1 MSETRTSHS
10 AGLRRK
16 RDSDR
21 AAIRAALDELRKRTG
36 VPLVAGG
43 YVGENKTLH
52 VCEAHGLSTLQDID
66 VEVAPGVGVGGRIVA
81 TGKPFGVTEYL
92 RSGVISHEFDE
103 LVRTEGVRS
112 VAAIPAIVGDS
123 VRAVLY
129 VAMRTNVRF
138 GEKSLAEMTAVGRR
152 LEQHLAVADAL
163 EGNNAGR
170 GLGARAARGS
180 LSAGVGGSLGG
191 AAHAEGD
198 TAVPEFD
205 AALVHERMRETH
217 AKLRVLSSRTED
229 PLTRMELESIAADL
243 VAPSSQ
249 VSAAKLAR
257 RELDVLACVA
267 QGKTNIETGQIMGI
281 GAETVKSYLRSA
293 MRKLDA
299 HTRYEAVNA
308 ARRIGAL
315 P

>member
-1 MSETRTSHS
+1 MSDTRTGLP
-10 AGLRRK
+10 AGARARK
-16 RDSDR
+16 DRDR
-21 AAIRAALDELRKRTG
+21 AAVRAALEDLRKNTG
-36 VPLVAGG
+36 VLIVFGG
-43 YVGENKTLH
+43 YVADNKVLH
-52 VCEAHGLSTLQDID
+52 LCESIGFSSIKDFN
-66 VEVAPGVGVGGRIVA
+66 VEVQPGSGVGGRVVS

-92 RSGVISHEFDE
+92 RSGVISHEYDD
-103 LVRTEGVRS
+103 LARQEGIRS
-112 VAAIPAIVGDS
+112 LAAIPAIVGDA

-138 GEKSLAEMTAVGRR
+138 GEKALAEMTSVGRR
-152 LEQHLAVADAL
+152 LEQHLAVSDAL
-163 EGNNAGR
+163 DGGGSGR
-170 GLGARAARGS
+170 ATSVRAVPSTLGAPVQDS
-180 LSAGVGGSLGG
+180 TSSS
-191 AAHAEGD
+191 
-198 TAVPEFD
+198 EFD
-205 AALVHERMRETH
+205 AALIHERMRETH

-243 VAPSSQ
+243 VAPTSS
-249 VSAAKLAR
+249 VTAAKLAR

>member
-1 MSETRTSHS
+1 MSDTRTGLA
-10 AGLRRK
+10 AGARARK
-16 RDSDR
+16 DRDR
-21 AAIRAALDELRKRTG
+21 AAVRAALEDLRKNTG
-36 VPLVAGG
+36 VLIVFGG
-43 YVGENKTLH
+43 YVAENKVLH
-52 VCEAHGLSTLQDID
+52 LCESIGFSSIKDLN
-66 VEVAPGVGVGGRIVA
+66 VEVQPGSGVGGRVVA

-92 RSGVISHEFDE
+92 RSGVISHEYDD
-103 LVRTEGVRS
+103 LARQEGIRS
-112 VAAIPAIVGDS
+112 LAAIPAIVGDS

-138 GEKSLAEMTAVGRR
+138 GEKALAEMTSVGRR
-152 LEQHLAVADAL
+152 LEQHLAVSDAL
-163 EGNNAGR
+163 DGGGSGRAGGVR
-170 GLGARAARGS
+170 AVPSTLGAPAQDS
-180 LSAGVGGSLGG
+180 SSSS
-191 AAHAEGD
+191 
-198 TAVPEFD
+198 EFD
-205 AALVHERMRETH
+205 AALIHERMRETH

-243 VAPSSQ
+243 VAPTSS
-249 VSAAKLAR
+249 VTAAKLAR

>member
-1 MSETRTSHS
+1 MSDTRTGLP
-10 AGLRRK
+10 AGARARK
-16 RDSDR
+16 DRDR
-21 AAIRAALDELRKRTG
+21 AAVRAALEDLRKNTG
-36 VPLVAGG
+36 VLIVFGG
-43 YVGENKTLH
+43 YVADNKVLH
-52 VCEAHGLSTLQDID
+52 LCESIGFSSIKDFN
-66 VEVAPGVGVGGRIVA
+66 VEVQPGSGVGGRVVS

-92 RSGVISHEFDE
+92 RSGVISHEYDD
-103 LVRTEGVRS
+103 LARQEGIRS
-112 VAAIPAIVGDS
+112 LAAIPAIVGDA

-138 GEKSLAEMTAVGRR
+138 GEKALAEMTSVGRR
-152 LEQHLAVADAL
+152 LEQHLAVSDAL
-163 EGNNAGR
+163 DGGGSGR
-170 GLGARAARGS
+170 ATAVRAVPSTLGAPVQDS
-180 LSAGVGGSLGG
+180 TSSS
-191 AAHAEGD
+191 
-198 TAVPEFD
+198 EFD
-205 AALVHERMRETH
+205 AALIHERMRETH

-243 VAPSSQ
+243 VAPTSS
-249 VSAAKLAR
+249 VTAAKLAR

>member
-1 MSETRTSHS
+1 MSQSRTTSPH
-10 AGLRRK
+10 GIRGRR
-16 RDSDR
+16 DGDR
-21 AAIRAALDELRKRTG
+21 AAVRAALEDLRTATG
-36 VPLVAGG
+36 VPVVAGG
-43 YVGENKTLH
+43 YVTESGVLHLCESIGFTTLRD
-52 VCEAHGLSTLQDID
+52 LD
-66 VEVAPGVGVGGRIVA
+66 VEVRPGVGVGGRIVA
-81 TGKPFGVTEYL
+81 TAKPVGVTEYL
-92 RSGVISHEFDE
+92 RSGVISHEYDA
-103 LVRTEGVRS
+103 LARKEGIRS
-112 VAAIPAIVGDS
+112 VAAIPVIVADT

-138 GEKSLAEMTAVGRR
+138 GEKPLSEMTAVGRR

-163 EGNNAGR
+163 DSGGTSRGSGPSRLSAPTRSADGR
-170 GLGARAARGS
+170 GESADPASPAMGA
-180 LSAGVGGSLGG
+180 
-191 AAHAEGD
+191 
-198 TAVPEFD
+198 EFD
-205 AALVHERMRETH
+205 TALVHERMRETH

-229 PLTRMELESIAADL
+229 PLTRMELEAIAADL
-243 VAPSSQ
+243 VAPTSSL
-249 VSAAKLAR
+249 SAAKLAR

>member
-1 MSETRTSHS
+1 MSDTRTGLP
-10 AGLRRK
+10 AGARARK
-16 RDSDR
+16 DRDR
-21 AAIRAALDELRKRTG
+21 AAVRAALEDLRKNTG
-36 VPLVAGG
+36 VLIVFGG
-43 YVGENKTLH
+43 YVADNKVLH
-52 VCEAHGLSTLQDID
+52 LCESIGFSAIKELN
-66 VEVAPGVGVGGRIVA
+66 VEVQPGSGVGGRVVS

-92 RSGVISHEFDE
+92 RSGVISHEYDD
-103 LVRTEGVRS
+103 LARQEGIRS
-112 VAAIPAIVGDS
+112 LAAIPAIVGDS

-138 GEKSLAEMTAVGRR
+138 GEKALAEMTSVGRR

-163 EGNNAGR
+163 DGGGTGRAGAVR
-170 GLGARAARGS
+170 
-180 LSAGVGGSLGG
+180 
-191 AAHAEGD
+191 
-198 TAVPEFD
+198 AVPSTLGTGSTDTGSSSSEFD
-205 AALVHERMRETH
+205 AALIHERMRETH

-243 VAPSSQ
+243 VAPTSS
-249 VSAAKLAR
+249 VTAAKLAR

>member
-1 MSETRTSHS
+1 MSDTRTGLS
-10 AGLRRK
+10 AGARARK
-16 RDSDR
+16 DRDR
-21 AAIRAALDELRKRTG
+21 AAVRAALEDLRKNTG
-36 VPLVAGG
+36 VLIVFGGFVA
-43 YVGENKTLH
+43 ENKVLH
-52 VCEAHGLSTLQDID
+52 LCESIGFSAIKDLN
-66 VEVAPGVGVGGRIVA
+66 VEVQPGSGVGGRVVS

-92 RSGVISHEFDE
+92 RSGVISHEYDD
-103 LVRTEGVRS
+103 LARQEGIRS
-112 VAAIPAIVGDS
+112 LAAIPAIVGDS

-138 GEKSLAEMTAVGRR
+138 GEKALAEMTSVGRR

-163 EGNNAGR
+163 DGGGTGR
-170 GLGARAARGS
+170 GGAVRTVPSTLG
-180 LSAGVGGSLGG
+180 SASPEGG
-191 AAHAEGD
+191 A
-198 TAVPEFD
+198 VSSSSEFD
-205 AALVHERMRETH
+205 AALIHERMRETH

-243 VAPSSQ
+243 VAPTSS
-249 VSAAKLAR
+249 VTAAKLAR